1 MDFHSFDNGLKQLY
15 EQVSMQE
22 CLLMTVFWDTLGKI
36 KYSRL
41 YTWTSQLTI
50 IIYMVFIASSFKK
63 GVQCGDWKANGVDF
77 DQDAV

>member
-63 GVQCGDWKANGVDF
+63 GVQCGD
-77 DQDAV
+77 

>member
-15 EQVSMQE
+15 EQVSMRE
-22 CLLMTVFWDTLGKI
+22 CLLMTVFRDTLGKI

-41 YTWTSQLTI
+41 YIWTSQLTI
-50 IIYMVFIASSFKK
+50 IIYKVFIISSFEK
-63 GVQCGDWKANGVDF
+63 GVQCGDGKANRVDF